1 MSRRTQDALTWVGAW
16 GLLLSQLTP
25 WVPHRPEIAAG
36 AFGLLGLPFIR
47 TVQDVV
53 NRLTSE
59 EDKDHEEGA
68 KQ

>member
-1 MSRRTQDALTWVGAW
+1 
-16 GLLLSQLTP
+16 LTP